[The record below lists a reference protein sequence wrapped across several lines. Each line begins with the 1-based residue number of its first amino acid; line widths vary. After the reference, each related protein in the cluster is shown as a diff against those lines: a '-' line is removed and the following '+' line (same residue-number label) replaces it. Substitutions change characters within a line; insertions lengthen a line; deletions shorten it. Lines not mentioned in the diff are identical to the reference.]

1 VGSPAGGVQEIP
13 DDLVGVDADF
23 TGVAEDPAD
32 GAGLIV
38 GHRRVDRGV
47 AVQGEEARPDRGV
60 GVVIVFPGEVVDL
73 PAAPDQAQELG
84 FADRVVEE
92 DDPVAVERRL
102 ELLVAL
108 ARGQPGDLVDDP
120 VPEKV
125 LRERLPGVRVAD
137 DAGDPVLAEDAGEP
151 VDGRSRVDRRRLA
164 LIEDPREDGAPLRVL
179 IADSRK
185 SSRHWSR
192 WPGRRR
198 RDRRRPARERARA
211 RPGRR
216 RP

>member
-1 VGSPAGGVQEIP
+1 MGSPTGGVQEIP
-13 DDLVGVDADF
+13 DDVVGVDAEV

-32 GAGLIV
+32 GAGLVV

-47 AVQGEEARPDRGV
+47 TVQGEEARPDRRV
-60 GVVIVFPGEVVDL
+60 GVVVVFPGEMVDL
-73 PAAPDQAQELG
+73 PTAPNQAQELG

-102 ELLVAL
+102 KVFVAL

-125 LRERLPGVRVAD
+125 LRERLPGVRIAD

-151 VDGRSRVDRRRLA
+151 VMADRGSNG
-164 LIEDPREDGAPLRVL
+164 GACP
-179 IADSRK
+179 
-185 SSRHWSR
+185 
-192 WPGRRR
+192 
-198 RDRRRPARERARA
+198 
-211 RPGRR
+211 
-216 RP
+216 